1 MLGLLLNRLMRKGT
15 LTVIHA
21 SGKKESFG
29 QGAPHVTVHF
39 HDARA
44 IPELVLNPDLALGE
58 LYMDGRLTV
67 EEGGTVA
74 DMLDLLMMN
83 LGATQPTGLHK
94 LARSFRRMTRRFAQF
109 NPASKSK
116 EHVAHHYDLD
126 GRLYDLFLGR
136 DKQYSCAYFSAPG
149 ETLEEA
155 QIGKKRHI
163 AAKLHLDKPNLKVLD
178 IGCGWGG
185 LALNLAQDCG
195 ADVLGVT
202 LSEEQLGIARERAK
216 QAKIADTCRFELVDY
231 RALGGKYDRIVS
243 VGMFEHV
250 GAPYYDQFFAKV
262 RDLLDDDG
270 VMLLH
275 SIGRTDGPGSTNA
288 WIAKYIFPGGYV
300 PALSEMMAAI
310 ERSGL
315 IVTDVEV
322 LRLHYAQTLRK
333 WSKRFQANRA
343 VAAQIYDE
351 RFCRMW
357 EFYLAG
363 AEMAFRHDG
372 QVVFQVQ
379 LAKKVGALPLTRDY
393 MLEDERTMRFAGM
406 ESMPAPLRAV

>member
-109 NPASKSK
+109 NPARKSK

-202 LSEEQLGIARERAK
+202 LSEEQLGIARERAE

-300 PALSEMMAAI
+300 PALSEMMTSI
-310 ERSGL
+310 EKSGL

-322 LRLHYAQTLRK
+322 LRLHYAQTLRE
-333 WSKRFQANRA
+333 WSKRFQANRG

>member
-1 MLGLLLNRLMRKGT
+1 MLGLLLNRLMKKGS
-15 LTVIHA
+15 LTVIHP
-21 SGKKESFG
+21 SGKMEIFG
-29 QGAPHVTVHF
+29 IGAPHVTVKF
-39 HDARA
+39 HDQRA
-44 IPELVLNPDLALGE
+44 MAELVLNPDLALGE

-67 EEGGTVA
+67 EEGGTIA
-74 DMLDLLMMN
+74 ELLDLMMMN
-83 LGATQPTGLHK
+83 LAIAQPGGLHK
-94 LARSFRRMTRRFAQF
+94 MVRGFRRVTRRFAQF
-109 NPASKSK
+109 NPAAKSK

-163 AAKLHLDKPNLKVLD
+163 AAKLHLDRPNLKVLD

-185 LALNLAQDCG
+185 LALNLAQDCS

-202 LSEEQLGIARERAK
+202 LSEEQLGIARQRAEA
-216 QAKIADTCRFELVDY
+216 AKIADRCRFELVDY
-231 RALGGKYDRIVS
+231 RALGGRYDRIVS

-250 GAPYYDQFFAKV
+250 GAPYYDAFFAKV
-262 RDLLDDDG
+262 RDLLTDDG

-275 SIGRTDGPGSTNA
+275 SIGRTDGPGSTNS

-300 PALSEMMAAI
+300 PALSEMMASI
-310 ERSGL
+310 EKSGL
-315 IVTDVEV
+315 MVTDVEV
-322 LRLHYAQTLRK
+322 LRLHYAQTLRE

-343 VAAQIYDE
+343 RAAELYDE

-363 AEMAFRHDG
+363 AEMAFRHEG

-379 LAKKVGALPLTRDY
+379 LARKVDSLPITRDY
-393 MLEDERTMRFAGM
+393 MLEDERTMRFAGT

>member
-29 QGAPHVTVHF
+29 QGSPHVTVHF

-126 GRLYDLFLGR
+126 GRLYDLFLGH

-202 LSEEQLGIARERAK
+202 LSEEQLGIARERAE
-216 QAKIADTCRFELVDY
+216 QAKVADTCRFELVDY

-275 SIGRTDGPGSTNA
+275 SIGRSDGPGSTNA

-300 PALSEMMAAI
+300 PALSEMMTSI
-310 ERSGL
+310 EKSGL

-322 LRLHYAQTLRK
+322 LRLHYAQTLRE

>member
-163 AAKLHLDKPNLKVLD
+163 AAKLHLD
-178 IGCGWGG
+178 
-185 LALNLAQDCG
+185 
-195 ADVLGVT
+195 
-202 LSEEQLGIARERAK
+202 
-216 QAKIADTCRFELVDY
+216 
-231 RALGGKYDRIVS
+231 
-243 VGMFEHV
+243 
-250 GAPYYDQFFAKV
+250 
-262 RDLLDDDG
+262 
-270 VMLLH
+270 
-275 SIGRTDGPGSTNA
+275 
-288 WIAKYIFPGGYV
+288 
-300 PALSEMMAAI
+300 
-310 ERSGL
+310 
-315 IVTDVEV
+315 
-322 LRLHYAQTLRK
+322 
-333 WSKRFQANRA
+333 
-343 VAAQIYDE
+343 
-351 RFCRMW
+351 
-357 EFYLAG
+357 
-363 AEMAFRHDG
+363 
-372 QVVFQVQ
+372 
-379 LAKKVGALPLTRDY
+379 
-393 MLEDERTMRFAGM
+393 
-406 ESMPAPLRAV
+406 

>member
-1 MLGLLLNRLMRKGT
+1 MLGLLLNRLMRKGS
-15 LTVIHA
+15 LTVIHP
-21 SGKKESFG
+21 SSKMETFG
-29 QGAPHVTVHF
+29 TGAPHVTVRF

-44 IPELVLNPDLALGE
+44 VPELVLNPDLALGE

-67 EEGGTVA
+67 EEGGTIR
-74 DMLDLLMMN
+74 DLLDLMMLN
-83 LGATQPTGLHK
+83 LGAVHPTGLHK
-94 LARSFRRMTRRFAQF
+94 LVRTFRRVTRRFAQF

-163 AAKLHLDKPNLKVLD
+163 AAKLHLDKPGLKVLD

-202 LSEEQLGIARERAK
+202 LSEEQLGIARQRAE
-216 QAKIADTCRFELVDY
+216 QAKIADRCRFELVDY

-250 GAPYYDQFFAKV
+250 GAPYYDAFFAKV
-262 RDLLDDDG
+262 RDLLADDG

-275 SIGRTDGPGSTNA
+275 SIGRTDGPGSTNS

-300 PALSEMMAAI
+300 PALSEASAAI

-315 IVTDVEV
+315 MVTDVEV
-322 LRLHYAQTLRK
+322 LRLHYAQTLLE

-343 VAAQIYDE
+343 RAAELYDE

-372 QVVFQVQ
+372 QVVFQIQ
-379 LAKKVGALPLTRDY
+379 IAKKVDALPITRDY
-393 MLEDERTMRFAGM
+393 MLEDERTMRFAGT
-406 ESMPAPLRAV
+406 ESMPAPLRVV